1 MKTLFLLR
9 HAKSSWDDPGCADF
23 DRPLNNR
30 GQAAA
35 LAIGAHIKDKG
46 LIPDLIISS
55 PSARTRETLERLQ
68 KGMARQVFSQYPKIL
83 YLASPE
89 TILNTIRTAADSVA
103 RLMIA
108 GHNPGMHQLALRLAK
123 AGSHQD
129 YAAMELKFPTAAL
142 AEIAFPGED
151 WTNLKEG
158 GGELKRFILPRSL

>member
-35 LAIGAHIKDKG
+35 LAIGANIKDKG

-108 GHNPGMHQLALRLAK
+108 GHNPGLHQLALSLAGTGARRDIDNLSAK
-123 AGSHQD
+123 YPTGSLL
-129 YAAMELKFPTAAL
+129 EITFPVDAWVD
-142 AEIAFPGED
+142 IGP
-151 WTNLKEG
+151 G
-158 GGELKRFILPRSL
+158 GGRLVRFIKPRGL

>member
-108 GHNPGMHQLALRLAK
+108 GHNPGMHQLALRLTK
-123 AGSHQD
+123 AGSHQG

-151 WTNLKEG
+151 WANLKEG
-158 GGELKRFILPRSL
+158 SGELKRFILPRSL

>member
-23 DRPLNNR
+23 DRPLNGR
-30 GQAAA
+30 GRKAAR
-35 LAIGAHIKDKG
+35 AIGALMKEKN
-46 LIPDLIISS
+46 LVPDLVLSS
-55 PSARTRETLERLQ
+55 PSARTRETMERFVEGFEAAPEVKFLDD
-68 KGMARQVFSQYPKIL
+68 L
-83 YLASPE
+83 YLASAG
-89 TILNTIRTAADSVA
+89 TIISFA
-103 RLMIA
+103 RKTLARINSLMIV

-129 YAAMELKFPTAAL
+129 YASMECKFPTAAL

-151 WTNLKEG
+151 WANLKEG

>member
-108 GHNPGMHQLALRLAK
+108 GHNPGLHQLALSLAGTGARRDIDNLSAK
-123 AGSHQD
+123 YPTGSLL
-129 YAAMELKFPTAAL
+129 EITFPVDAWVD
-142 AEIAFPGED
+142 IGP
-151 WTNLKEG
+151 G
-158 GGELKRFILPRSL
+158 GGRLVRFIKPRGL

>member
-9 HAKSSWDDPGCADF
+9 HAKSKWGDPGCVDF
-23 DRPLNNR
+23 DRPLNGR
-30 GQAAA
+30 GRKAAR
-35 LAIGAHIKDKG
+35 AIGAYIKDEG

-55 PSARTRETLERLQ
+55 PSARTRETLELLQ
-68 KGMARQVFSQYPKIL
+68 KGMARQVFIQYPEIL

-89 TILNTIRTAADSVA
+89 TILNTIGKAAASAA

-108 GHNPGMHQLALRLAK
+108 GHNPGLHQLALRLAK
-123 AGSHQD
+123 AGSHED
-129 YAAMELKFPTAAL
+129 YAAMEFKFPTAAL

-151 WTNLKEG
+151 WANLKEG

>member
-23 DRPLNNR
+23 DRPLNGR
-30 GQAAA
+30 GRKAAG
-35 LAIGAHIKDKG
+35 AIGAYIKEKN
-46 LIPDLIISS
+46 LVPDLVLSS

-68 KGMARQVFSQYPKIL
+68 KGMARQVFIQYPEIL

-89 TILNTIRTAADSVA
+89 TILNTIRTAAASAA
-103 RLMIA
+103 RLMIT
-108 GHNPGMHQLALRLAK
+108 GHNPGLHQLALRLAK
-123 AGSHQD
+123 AGSHED
-129 YAAMELKFPTAAL
+129 YAAMEFKFPTAAL

-151 WTNLKEG
+151 WANLKEG